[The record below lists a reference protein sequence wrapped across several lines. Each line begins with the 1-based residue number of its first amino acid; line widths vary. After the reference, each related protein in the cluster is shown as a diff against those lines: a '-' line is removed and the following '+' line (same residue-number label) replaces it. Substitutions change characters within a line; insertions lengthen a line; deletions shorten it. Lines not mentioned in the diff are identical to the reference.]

1 MADKPAT
8 DADEDARR
16 LRLSF
21 LLAIAFIAAL
31 WVIKLAELAL
41 GLDLSGYSI
50 YPGDPATLTGIL
62 VAPLLHGSLGH
73 LFANTAPMLVL
84 GTALLYGYP
93 KAARVALPIIYL
105 GSGLAVWLFARPSWH
120 LGASGLAFGLLF
132 FLFTMGVVRWER
144 RAIALSLAVFLLY
157 GGMIWG
163 LLPTDPRISFE
174 SHLAGGALGLLLAV
188 LLQRLDPPAP
198 ERTYSWEQEGGDQ
211 DGWPFDEPPGE
222 AGEVSDRPRAS
233 VRGPD
238 RGETVGVHPE
248 AGPGPVR
255 G

>member
-1 MADKPAT
+1 MPGSPPT
-8 DADEDARR
+8 DADEDSHR
-16 LRLSF
+16 LRRSF
-21 LLAIAFIAAL
+21 LMAVGFTAAL
-31 WVIKLAELAL
+31 WAIKLAELAL
-41 GLDLSGYSI
+41 GMDLSRYSI

-62 VAPLLHGSLGH
+62 FAPLLHGSLGH

-132 FLFTMGVVRWER
+132 FIFTMGVVRWQR
-144 RAIALSLAVFLLY
+144 RAIALALAVFLLY

-174 SHLAGGALGLLLAV
+174 SHLAGAALGLLLAV

-198 ERTYSWEQEGGDQ
+198 EKTYSWEQGDSNQ
-211 DGWPFDEPPGE
+211 DDWTFAEPPGE
-222 AGEVSDRPRAS
+222 AGEVSDRPPAS
-233 VRGPD
+233 ARGSD
-238 RGETVGVHPE
+238 RGERVDAPPE
-248 AGPGPVR
+248 AGPGPAR